1 MHRRARR
8 GAMDRPVL
16 PERGAVRC
24 NMLPVM
30 RPRPNGLRQLASAD
44 ALREYP
50 SSTKEHGEVPVSTQ
64 SCHATAVC
72 PDRAALQPPQRCQH
86 GEKGGS
92 KVLGVARTA
101 YLSTP

>member
-1 MHRRARR
+1 MHHRARR

-24 NMLPVM
+24 NIVPVM
-30 RPRPNGLRQLASAD
+30 RPRPNGLRQPGLAE

-50 SSTKEHGEVPVSTQ
+50 SSTEEHSEVPESTQ

-72 PDRAALQPPQRCQH
+72 PDCAALQPPQCCQH
-86 GEKGGS
+86 GKKGDS
-92 KVLGVARTA
+92 QVLGVARTA
-101 YLSTP
+101 HLSTP